1 MGIKKSAALQLSTAV
16 AVALLSGCGSD
27 SEPSVKHLT
36 AVADPDPQ
44 TPFFNEDTANSFT
57 SLGDTTSS
65 WISDL
70 SKVFPTETTTAKS
83 PTAPTKARSI
93 MAADPQLDC
102 QSGNIR
108 ARGFDNPDNFRA
120 TLTFNNCNNDGVLTN
135 GSLTVN
141 GSIQEELL
149 DSDYGSA
156 NVAVTF
162 NDLRMSGQESASIN
176 GDISIE
182 FLENAEQLIF
192 NIAGTA
198 LTTVSEGQTNTIRD
212 YQLAMSEDQGQTT
225 MTLDMTLHST
235 EHGSITFE
243 TNTPLTDNIAGD
255 HPSSGMFT
263 MTHSDGSYLIVDADN
278 GNPDTFGYTIFN
290 GSSTISGDKPWSEFD
305 MLDSL

>member
-1 MGIKKSAALQLSTAV
+1 MDTGKSALKLGTIV
-16 AVALLSGCGSD
+16 AVAMLSACGSE

-36 AVADPDPQ
+36 AIADPDPQ
-44 TPFFNEDTANSFT
+44 TPFFNDDTVNSFA

-70 SKVFPTETTTAKS
+70 SKILPTDTTTANS
-83 PTAPTKARSI
+83 PTTPTKVRSI
-93 MAADPQLDC
+93 MAFDPQLDC

-108 ARGFDNPDNFRA
+108 VRGFDNPENFRA
-120 TLTFNNCNNDGVLTN
+120 TLAFNNCDNDGVLTN
-135 GSLTVN
+135 GSLTVS

-156 NVAVTF
+156 NVTVIF
-162 NDLRMSGQESASIN
+162 NDLRMNGQESASIN
-176 GDISIE
+176 GDISID
-182 FLENAEQLIF
+182 FVDNAQQLLL
-192 NIAGTA
+192 NIGGNAM
-198 LTTVSEGQTNTIRD
+198 TTVSDGQTNTISN

-243 TNTPLTDNIAGD
+243 TNTPLTGDN
-255 HPSSGMFT
+255 PSSGMFT

-290 GSSTISGDKPWSEFD
+290 GSSTISGDTPWSEFD
-305 MLDSL
+305 VLDSL